1 MLRLY
6 YVYIFTDRFR
16 TEWYV
21 GITTNLAGINLSCKK
36 SGIFPGWLIAYQLVY
51 YQCYP
56 TFHEAY
62 EAEKKIKNKIN
73 KDQYNCI
80 PE

>member
-21 GITTNLAGINLSCKK
+21 GITTDLSEIYLSFKK
-36 SGIFPGWLIAYQLVY
+36 EDFFSRWFFSYKLVY
-51 YQCYP
+51 YHCYP
-56 TFHEAY
+56 NFHEAY
-62 EAEKKIKNKIN
+62 EAEKKIRSSKYEIK
-73 KDQYNCI
+73 K
-80 PE
+80 